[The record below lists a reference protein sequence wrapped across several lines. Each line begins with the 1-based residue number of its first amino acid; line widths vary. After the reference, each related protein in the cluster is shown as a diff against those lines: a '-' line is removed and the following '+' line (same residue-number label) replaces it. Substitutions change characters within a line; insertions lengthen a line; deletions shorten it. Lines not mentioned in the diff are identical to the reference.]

1 VEIFGIGILE
11 VLAVGLLMAIVF
23 GPNRLPE
30 IAKQGGRA
38 VRELREYA
46 RDFRDEYL
54 TDFEEIREEYLEV
67 RHELK
72 ETDSEFRQEMRDLDE
87 DLRSVVK
94 DAEQDA
100 TEALQEAGNAVK
112 GVEDVATGTNAATS
126 AVGTSAV
133 GTTAGAA
140 VAEAVAPNTADDA
153 AGTQAQ
159 AATKTDAPPTRR
171 SGAEKRERRV
181 PRGRRRGGGDGDAP
195 ARPGKVISI
204 NRRKRSE

>member
-1 VEIFGIGILE
+1 MEIFGIGILE
-11 VLAVGLLMAIVF
+11 VLAVGLLIAIVF

-100 TEALQEAGNAVK
+100 AEAFQEAGNAVK
-112 GVEDVATGTNAATS
+112 GAEDVATGTSAAAS
-126 AVGTSAV
+126 AVGAN
-133 GTTAGAA
+133 AGAA
-140 VAEAVAPNTADDA
+140 VAEAVAPNA
-153 AGTQAQ
+153 AGDTASTPAQ
-159 AATKTDAPPTRR
+159 TTSKTDAPRTRR

-181 PRGRRRGGGDGDAP
+181 PRGRRRGGGDADAP